1 MSDSQAS
8 YNPDMAPPK
17 PLAAAALY
25 DYAVAAL
32 ARHSLTVAELRR
44 RMERRAARPQDVQEV
59 VNRLSEV
66 GYLDDTQLAESY
78 ARFRRDYEGLGRLR
92 ILRDLERRG
101 VERKLAEKSVRQ
113 TFRETDELGQVRAQ
127 IRRRLGSR
135 ADDLPVNDR
144 KQLASLYRA
153 LLRAGFSSA
162 KIVEGLQEISS
173 DTDWLEA
180 FAEHHSE
187 QDEVVD

>member
-1 MSDSQAS
+1 
-8 YNPDMAPPK
+8 MAPPK

-32 ARHSLTVAELRR
+32 ERRSLTVAELKRR
-44 RMERRAARPQDVQEV
+44 LDRRAARSQDVREV
-59 VNRLSEV
+59 LQRLREI
-66 GYLDDTQLAESY
+66 GYLDDAQLAESY

-101 VERKLAEKSVRQ
+101 VDTKLAEKSVRQ
-113 TFRETDELGQVRAQ
+113 TFRGSDELELVRAQ
-127 IRRRLGSR
+127 IRKRLGSR
-135 ADDLPVNDR
+135 AGEPVNDR
-144 KQLASLYRA
+144 KQLAALFRA

-180 FAEHHSE
+180 FSEHHSD
-187 QDEVVD
+187 QNEVVD

>member
-1 MSDSQAS
+1 
-8 YNPDMAPPK
+8 MAPHMATPK

-25 DYAVAAL
+25 EYAVAAL
-32 ARHSLTVAELRR
+32 ARRSLTVAELRR
-44 RMERRAARPQDVQEV
+44 RLERRAARAQDVQEV
-59 VNRLSEV
+59 VHRLREV
-66 GYLDDTQLAESY
+66 GYLDDAQLAESY

-92 ILRDLERRG
+92 ILRDLEHRG

-113 TFRETDELGQVRAQ
+113 TSHEADEIELVRAQ

-135 ADDLPVNDR
+135 AGDPRVNDR
-144 KQLASLYRA
+144 KQLASLFRA

-173 DTDWLEA
+173 DTDWLET
-180 FAEHHSE
+180 FAEHHSD

>member
-1 MSDSQAS
+1 
-8 YNPDMAPPK
+8 MAPAK
-17 PLAAAALY
+17 LLAAAALY

-32 ARHSLTVAELRR
+32 ARRSLTVAELRKR
-44 RMERRAARPQDVQEV
+44 LERRAARPQDVQEAIQ
-59 VNRLSEV
+59 RLREL
-66 GYLDDTQLAESY
+66 GYLDDARLAESY

-101 VERKLAEKSVRQ
+101 VARQVAEKTVGQ
-113 TFRETDELGQVRAQ
+113 TFRDTDELELVRGQ
-127 IRRRLGSR
+127 IRKRLGSR
-135 ADDLPVNDR
+135 E
-144 KQLASLYRA
+144 QLAALFRA

>member
-1 MSDSQAS
+1 
-8 YNPDMAPPK
+8 MAPPK

-32 ARHSLTVAELRR
+32 SRRSLTVAELRKR
-44 RMERRAARPQDVQEV
+44 LERRAARPQDVQEV
-59 VNRLSEV
+59 VHRLRDV
-66 GYLDDTQLAESY
+66 GYLDDSQLAESY

-101 VERKLAEKSVRQ
+101 VDPKLAEKSVAD
-113 TFRETDELGQVRAQ
+113 TFRGTDELEMVRAQ

-135 ADDLPVNDR
+135 MEPPVNDR
-144 KQLASLYRA
+144 KQLASLFRA

-162 KIVEGLQEISS
+162 RIVEGLQEVSS

-180 FAEHHSE
+180 FAEHHSSHE
-187 QDEVVD
+187 EVVD